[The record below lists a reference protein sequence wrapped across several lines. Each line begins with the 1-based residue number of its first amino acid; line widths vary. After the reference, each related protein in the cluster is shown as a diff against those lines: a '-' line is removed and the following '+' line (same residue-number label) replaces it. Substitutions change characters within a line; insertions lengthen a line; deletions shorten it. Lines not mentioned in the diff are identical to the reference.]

1 MKIMK
6 DVKKKETGAESQ
18 KNLKDHDK
26 GRSQEILD
34 SVLN

>member
-1 MKIMK
+1 MK

-26 GRSQEILD
+26 GRKYMMLGSH
-34 SVLN
+34 